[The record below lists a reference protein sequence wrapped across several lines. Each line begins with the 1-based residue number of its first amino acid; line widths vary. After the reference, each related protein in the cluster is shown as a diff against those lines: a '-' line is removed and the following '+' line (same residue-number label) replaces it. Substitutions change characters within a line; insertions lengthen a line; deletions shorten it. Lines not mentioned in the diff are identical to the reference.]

1 MFTPGTVFPLVPTP
15 PSERLGRSQ
24 AAGGRPGKGGPCRV
38 PAACS
43 IVSLHSAL
51 AAQASSGFGRFRAL
65 GWSRVN
71 DGGEFHSQMK
81 VSEESANQSYRT
93 PITGLQNRIPWY
105 CTPKRLC
112 RYVLCP
118 LRSTTAIRSLSCG
131 AQHHTHTYRLELC
144 ESGWG
149 GGPRL
154 GRVPGR
160 REVVLCGCATRRRR
174 EAHRPMHSLIGQHVT
189 KVIIRMVTIRN
200 KVVII
205 GRLVGP

>member
-1 MFTPGTVFPLVPTP
+1 MFTPGTVFPLANP
-15 PSERLGRSQ
+15 PVRAARPEPGCRRKAREGGSLPRAGR
-24 AAGGRPGKGGPCRV
+24 V
-38 PAACS
+38 H
-43 IVSLHSAL
+43 IVHL

>member
-1 MFTPGTVFPLVPTP
+1 MFTPGTVFPLAYP
-15 PSERLGRSQ
+15 PVRAARPEPGCRRKAREGGSLPRAGRVHIR
-24 AAGGRPGKGGPCRV
+24 ALDP
-38 PAACS
+38 
-43 IVSLHSAL
+43 L
-51 AAQASSGFGRFRAL
+51 AAQASSGFADSGL
-65 GWSRVN
+65 WGGVN

-131 AQHHTHTYRLELC
+131 AQHDTHTYRLELC